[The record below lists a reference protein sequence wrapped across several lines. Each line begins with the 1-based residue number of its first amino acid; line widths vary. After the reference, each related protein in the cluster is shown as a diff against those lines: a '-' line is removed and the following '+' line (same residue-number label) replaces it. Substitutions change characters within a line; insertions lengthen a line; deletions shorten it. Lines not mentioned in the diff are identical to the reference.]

1 MSESLNYGLTKLV
14 LREGRFVPI
23 SKETFDKITVARD
36 CLRQRV
42 FIEEKFDF
50 VVENLAAFEAA
61 VRQAAKLCAA
71 RQCPSVDFQ
80 VNKSD
85 LNRHVANL
93 VALGRMFIDQSLVH
107 VAKLNKLAGRQI
119 FDLEASR
126 RRQYDARLGY
136 QLFEELRNYMLHHS
150 SAVHSVEY
158 GRRKEYDDQDV
169 MSLHDEVIV
178 FTSAA
183 KLREDKKFKSRVS
196 AKLEAIG
203 DKHDLVAMAR
213 DYVAGLWDAQL
224 ELRRAFDEANFEIE
238 APFTEAIFSYAGIE
252 STDELPALVA
262 VAAVARS
269 EDGVIREQTP
279 IVLDLIAQRKHYE
292 QKNGSASRLMLETQT
307 NLRSS

>member
-1 MSESLNYGLTKLV
+1 VSESLSYGLTKLV
-14 LREGRFVPI
+14 LNPEKFVPI
-23 SKETFDKITVARD
+23 SKEAFDKITLARD
-36 CLRQRV
+36 CLMQRL

-61 VRQAAKLCAA
+61 VLQATKLCAA
-71 RQCPSVDFQ
+71 WSRASVDFQ

-107 VAKLNKLAGRQI
+107 LAKLNKLAGRQI
-119 FDLEASR
+119 FDLEAAR
-126 RRQYDARLGY
+126 RRQYDERLGY
-136 QLFEELRNYMLHHS
+136 QLFEELRNYMLHRS
-150 SAVHSVEY
+150 SAVHFVEY
-158 GRRKEYDDQDV
+158 CSRKEYDDQDV
-169 MSLHDEVIV
+169 MSLHHEVV
-178 FTSAA
+178 VYTSAA
-183 KLREDKKFKSRVS
+183 QLREDKKFKSRVS

-203 DKHDLVAMAR
+203 DKHDLIAMAR

-224 ELRRAFDEANFEIE
+224 ELRRALNEVNLEIE

-252 STDELPALVA
+252 STDEPPTLVA

-269 EDGVIREQTP
+269 DDGVIREQTP
-279 IVLDLIAQRKHYE
+279 IVLDLIAQRKYYE

-307 NLRSS
+307 NPR